1 MLKPI
6 STALEKRDQAIG
18 RSKGGLTTKRHTR
31 TDALG
36 NPTGF
41 YLPGGAAHDLGG
53 ADQLLDVSIT
63 QTGLADRAY
72 DADAR
77 VIQPIKAVQGHVVIP
92 SKCHRL
98 QPRDLDKEL
107 YKERHLIE
115 NFFAKIKQYRAIAT
129 SYDTLASHF
138 LSEIHLVSCVIW
150 LN

>member
-1 MLKPI
+1 M
-6 STALEKRDQAIG
+6 LEKRDQAIG
-18 RSKGGLTTKRHTR
+18 RSKGGLTTKIHTR

-41 YLPGGAAHDLGG
+41 YLTGGAAHELCGSDE
-53 ADQLLDVSIT
+53 LLDVSIS
-63 QTGLADRAY
+63 QTWLADKAY

-77 VIQPIKAVQGHVVIP
+77 VIEPIKAVQGNAVIP

-98 QPRDLDKEL
+98 QPRDFDKEL
-107 YKERHLIE
+107 YKARHLIE

-129 SYDTLASHF
+129 RYDKLASHF
-138 LSEIHLVSCVIW
+138 LSAIHLVSCVVW

>member
-1 MLKPI
+1 M
-6 STALEKRDQAIG
+6 LEKRDQAIG
-18 RSKGGLTTKRHTR
+18 RSKGGLTTKIHTR

-41 YLPGGAAHDLGG
+41 YLTGGAAHDLCGS
-53 ADQLLDVSIT
+53 DKLLNVSIT
-63 QTGLADRAY
+63 QTWLADKAY

-77 VIQPIKAVQGHVVIP
+77 VIEPIEAVQGHVVIP

-98 QPRDLDKEL
+98 QPRDFDKEL

-129 SYDTLASHF
+129 RYDKLASHF
-138 LSEIHLVSCVIW
+138 LSAIHLVSCVVW